1 MTDILTAATRRRKQ
15 LILRGLH
22 TYAAHLYGHQ
32 PSGQDLKEVRQI
44 ISDITEE
51 LQQTKEAD
59 LKEIYG
65 G

>member
-1 MTDILTAATRRRKQ
+1 MPDLLAIATRRRKQ

-32 PSGQDLKEVRQI
+32 PSGQDLKEVQQI
-44 ISDITEE
+44 ISDMTEE
-51 LQQTKEAD
+51 LQQTKESD
-59 LKEIYG
+59 LKEMYG